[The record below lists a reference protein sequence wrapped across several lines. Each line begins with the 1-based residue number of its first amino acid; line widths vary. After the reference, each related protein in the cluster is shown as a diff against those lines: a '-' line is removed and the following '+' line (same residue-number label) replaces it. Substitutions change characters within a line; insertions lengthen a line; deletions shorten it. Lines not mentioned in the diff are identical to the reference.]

1 MESPS
6 LCAGLI
12 CLDCLFPFSLRIAA
26 SFASPQGGKL
36 WGCKVLLFPQ
46 LLTITPVT
54 VRLSI
59 TSSHQTHTEQIE
71 PAGIQ
76 THIIHRDKKKE
87 TGFTGG
93 VERWRGS
100 CQHLLRLTGKC
111 AQMHTHIHTPQSTS
125 CEGTPLILV
134 VFTQPPSMLPPTM
147 LAYSVSRGY
156 SAENHAAKHIH
167 AEMTQRRTE
176 ACMCNEKQEG
186 QTAWNTHKHVRHPK
200 IRYSLWAAQ
209 SHRNI
214 DFTISQIASYERSTS
229 QLISSVS
236 VQTTHTLRCNA
247 HTQTYTPSP
256 LGSCVGPKPRP
267 RVLFHGSIIT
277 SISLHINLSTAEHT
291 GYYQTSPAP
300 QRLAPKQTQAK

>member
-12 CLDCLFPFSLRIAA
+12 CLDCLFPFSRRIAA
-26 SFASPQGGKL
+26 SLASPQGGKL

-76 THIIHRDKKKE
+76 THIIHKKKRRGLRGE
-87 TGFTGG
+87 WRDEGG
-93 VERWRGS
+93 PVS
-100 CQHLLRLTGKC
+100 TCC
-111 AQMHTHIHTPQSTS
+111 ASPENVHRCTHIYTHHRAQL
-125 CEGTPLILV
+125 CEGTSLISV
-134 VFTQPPSMLPPTM
+134 VFTQPPSTLPPTM
-147 LAYSVSRGY
+147 LTYSVSRGY
-156 SAENHAAKHIH
+156 SAENHAAKRIH
-167 AEMTQRRTE
+167 AEMRQRRTE

-186 QTAWNTHKHVRHPK
+186 QTAWNTHKHLRHPK

-214 DFTISQIASYERSTS
+214 DFTISQIASYECSTS

-236 VQTTHTLRCNA
+236 VQTTHTHTLRWNA
-247 HTQTYTPSP
+247 HTHKHTH
-256 LGSCVGPKPRP
+256 
-267 RVLFHGSIIT
+267 RVH
-277 SISLHINLSTAEHT
+277 
-291 GYYQTSPAP
+291 
-300 QRLAPKQTQAK
+300 

>member
-26 SFASPQGGKL
+26 SLASPQGGKL

-76 THIIHRDKKKE
+76 THIIHKKKE

-111 AQMHTHIHTPQSTS
+111 AQMHTHIHTPQSTTLWRYLFNI
-125 CEGTPLILV
+125 GRI
-134 VFTQPPSMLPPTM
+134 
-147 LAYSVSRGY
+147 Y
-156 SAENHAAKHIH
+156 SASLYVASNHADLQCQQGLLCWEPRCKAH
-167 AEMTQRRTE
+167 TCRNDTE
-176 ACMCNEKQEG
+176 AHRSMYVQRETGRSNSLK
-186 QTAWNTHKHVRHPK
+186 
-200 IRYSLWAAQ
+200 YS
-209 SHRNI
+209 
-214 DFTISQIASYERSTS
+214 
-229 QLISSVS
+229 
-236 VQTTHTLRCNA
+236 
-247 HTQTYTPSP
+247 
-256 LGSCVGPKPRP
+256 
-267 RVLFHGSIIT
+267 
-277 SISLHINLSTAEHT
+277 
-291 GYYQTSPAP
+291 QTSKAP
-300 QRLAPKQTQAK
+300 